1 MIEHWRNVSK
11 PNPRLEAAMAAVPII
26 ILLCIIYLISR

>member
-11 PNPRLEAAMAAVPII
+11 PHRAEAFLKGLPII
-26 ILLCIIYLISR
+26 ILLTILFLFLR